1 MEHYLDDINKGFM
14 EPRPANH
21 IPLTPLSFL
30 PRIASIYPKRDAVI
44 YGKRKYNWSEVYER
58 SVRLASAIKNAGVKS
73 GEVVTIMAPN
83 IPEMFEAHF
92 GVAMAGAVL
101 NTLNTRLDTDTIAY
115 ILEHA
120 DTRLLITDAAF
131 GEAMKTALA
140 QTKNKK
146 IKIIDIIDQ
155 QASES
160 VSGLRLGEQDYET
173 FLNGADPDYKWQ
185 MPADEWQAMCLNYT
199 SGTSGRPKG
208 VVYHHRGAYLMAMGT
223 IPVWNMP
230 MHPTY
235 L

>member
-1 MEHYLDDINKGFM
+1 MEHYFGRYQQRFHGAKAC
-14 EPRPANH
+14 EPYTFNTSLFFTTYRKH
-21 IPLTPLSFL
+21 L
-30 PRIASIYPKRDAVI
+30 PKRDAVI

-58 SVRLASAIKNAGVKS
+58 SVRLASAIKNAGVKP

-131 GEAMKTALA
+131 GEAMKTAL
-140 QTKNKK
+140 TKTENKK
-146 IKIIDIIDQ
+146 IKIIDIVDQ

-173 FLNGADPDYKWQ
+173 FLNGADPEFKWQ
-185 MPADEWQAMCLNYT
+185 MPAMN
-199 SGTSGRPKG
+199 GRLC
-208 VVYHHRGAYLMAMGT
+208 V
-223 IPVWNMP
+223 
-230 MHPTY
+230 
-235 L
+235 